1 MLTTGPG
8 ERHMKRIILSAVVAL
23 ACLSPAWAAS
33 SADKLQAGDTPPE
46 TLGATPDGD
55 KVKVSDSRGTVTL
68 VTFWASWCGPCRR
81 ELPVLDRLQRAAGS
95 RVKVIAV
102 NVKDTPKDYRFIR
115 RQLEDTP
122 ITFTHD
128 TRGVISDS
136 YRVTAYPNLF
146 VIGQDGKIA
155 AVHLG
160 FGEGSLDSLL
170 EDVNALLLKAPA
182 ATPSAVLT
190 PAG

>member
-1 MLTTGPG
+1 
-8 ERHMKRIILSAVVAL
+8 MKRFVLAALIAL
-23 ACLSPAWAAS
+23 AVFSPAWAAS
-33 SADKLQAGDTPPE
+33 SADKLQPGDLPPE

-55 KVKVSDSRGTVTL
+55 DVKISDSRGTVTL

-81 ELPVLDRLQRAAGS
+81 ELPVLDRLQRAAGA

-115 RQLEDTP
+115 RQLADSP

-146 VIGQDGKIA
+146 VIDQDGKIA

-160 FGEGSLDSLL
+160 FGEGSLDALL
-170 EDVNALLLKAPA
+170 EDVNALLVKAPA
-182 ATPSAVLT
+182 APAAAT

>member
-1 MLTTGPG
+1 
-8 ERHMKRIILSAVVAL
+8 MKRFYLSALVAL
-23 ACLSPAWAAS
+23 ALLTPAFAAS
-33 SADKLQAGDTPPE
+33 PADKLQPGDLPPE
-46 TLGATPDGD
+46 TLGSTPDGD

-102 NVKDTPKDYRFIR
+102 NVKDSPKDYKFIR
-115 RQLEDTP
+115 RQLDDTP

-128 TRGVISDS
+128 SRGLISES

-146 VIGQDGKIA
+146 VIDQDGKIS

-160 FGEGSLDSLL
+160 FGEGSLDELL
-170 EDVNALLLKAPA
+170 ADVNTLLLKSAPA
-182 ATPSAVLT
+182 K

>member
-1 MLTTGPG
+1 
-8 ERHMKRIILSAVVAL
+8 MKRFLLSALVAL
-23 ACLSPAWAAS
+23 AVLTPAFAAS
-33 SADKLQAGDTPPE
+33 SADKLQPGDLPPE
-46 TLGATPDGD
+46 TLGSTPDGE

-102 NVKDTPKDYRFIR
+102 NVKDSPKDYKFIR
-115 RQLEDTP
+115 RQLVDTP

-128 TRGVISDS
+128 SRGLISES

-146 VIGQDGKIA
+146 VINQDGKIA

-160 FGEGSLDSLL
+160 FGEGSLDELL
-170 EDVNALLLKAPA
+170 ADVNTLLLKNAPA
-182 ATPSAVLT
+182 E

>member
-1 MLTTGPG
+1 
-8 ERHMKRIILSAVVAL
+8 MKRLLLSALVAAAML
-23 ACLSPAWAAS
+23 APAWAAPG
-33 SADKLQAGDTPPE
+33 ADKLQPGDLPPE
-46 TLGATPDGD
+46 TLGSTPDGD
-55 KVKVSDSRGTVTL
+55 QVKVSDSRGTVTL

-102 NVKDTPKDYRFIR
+102 NVKDSPKDYKFIR
-115 RQLEDTP
+115 RQLDDTP
-122 ITFTHD
+122 MTFTHD
-128 TRGVISDS
+128 SRGTISDS

-160 FGEGSLDSLL
+160 FGEGSLDELL
-170 EDVNALLLKAPA
+170 EDVNALLIKNAAPVPA
-182 ATPSAVLT
+182 ATP
-190 PAG
+190 AG